1 MSDLALNGN
10 TLVAGVTVPNING
23 GFGENKKSMLAKHI
37 AEIHDRN
44 LKRVNEAIN
53 KNRKRFKDYIDVI
66 DIKDTEFEVVLIDH
80 KILTQNAVNR
90 ASNIYILSE
99 RGYAKLIK
107 IFDDEKSWELYDQL
121 LDEYFDLRDGNVIP
135 INNQPSTELQIL
147 QGAINQL
154 VKQEQQLM
162 EMSEKVVKLETELNK
177 ETVIEG
183 YKTNDNLARKFNLYS
198 KTNKPHASFIDAVAI
213 HLKIHRNTAGYKDE
227 YIAVRRERLYGG
239 SVGIAVYYSD
249 KAEELIKE
257 FLDNKFNLTL
267 ELYKRGEKK
276 DSFKEAYFKLDG
288 TNFYFNEETY
298 HKW

>member
-1 MSDLALNGN
+1 MNNLAVKEVNFNDDILMAAQNKETDKIYVGIRWVCEGLGLTVNQAKRQIKNVKEDLVLSKGVSNL
-10 TLVAGVTVPNING
+10 TLPTNG
-23 GFGENKKSMLAKHI
+23 GVQDVLCIELDFLPLWLAKI
-37 AEIHDRN
+37 SLTPKMQKDQPFI
-44 LKRVNEAIN
+44 IN
-53 KNRKRFKDYIDVI
+53 KLVDYQLKAKDVLAEAF
-66 DIKDTEFEVVLIDH
+66 IKNN
-80 KILTQNAVNR
+80 Q
-90 ASNIYILSE
+90 LS
-99 RGYAKLIK
+99 
-107 IFDDEKSWELYDQL
+107 DQL
-121 LDEYFDLRDGNVIP
+121 SF
-135 INNQPSTELQIL
+135 L
-147 QGAINQL
+147 QGLLDNMKEKELRLQKL
-154 VKQEQQLM
+154 EVKSEQM
-162 EMSEKVVKLETELNK
+162 DSKVIKLETELNK

-198 KTNKPHASFIDAVAI
+198 KTNKPHASFIDAVAM
-213 HLKIHRNTAGYKDE
+213 HLKIHRTTAGYKDE

-249 KAEELIKE
+249 KAEELIKN